1 MTNRAQD
8 GYILEQQ
15 VGYLLRRAHQ
25 RASAIF
31 ADLIGEDRLTPVQ
44 YGALVKIHDLGE
56 VTQNL
61 LGRLVAMDPATV
73 NGVVSRLEERTLAA
87 REQDPKNRR
96 RVLWRLTP
104 KGKKLV
110 KRTIPRGESITDET
124 LAPLS
129 EEERAVFLKLLDKL
143 K

>member
-1 MTNRAQD
+1 M
-8 GYILEQQ
+8 
-15 VGYLLRRAHQ
+15 
-25 RASAIF
+25 
-31 ADLIGEDRLTPVQ
+31 Q

-61 LGRLVAMDPATV
+61 LGRSVAMDPATIK
-73 NGVVSRLEERTLAA
+73 GVVSRLEERDLIA
-87 REQDPKNRR
+87 RKQDPDNRR

-110 KRTIPRGESITDET
+110 KRAIPRGEHITDET

-129 EEERAVFLKLLDKL
+129 EEERTVFLRLLDKL